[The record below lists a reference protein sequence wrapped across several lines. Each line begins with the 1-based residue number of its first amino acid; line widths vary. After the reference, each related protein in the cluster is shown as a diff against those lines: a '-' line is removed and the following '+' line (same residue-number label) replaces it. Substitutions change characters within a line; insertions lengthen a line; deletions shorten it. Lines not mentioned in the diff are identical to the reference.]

1 MARYAERSLGRQF
14 AFQFLF
20 SLEFLDTPWEHAL
33 GEFWRMQPATLTDD
47 GYNDDE
53 LPISDRSFAQKAD
66 QEKAKA
72 YAEEL
77 IRGVCESHSDLNAHI
92 ATHLDNWKPE
102 RVGRIEWVI
111 MRLALY
117 EMLHCSR
124 IPNTVIIAEAVQLA
138 NSFGDPESPRFVN
151 GLLNQLALSISENDV
166 DNAEQDA
173 T

>member
-33 GEFWRMQPATLTDD
+33 TEFWRMQPATLTDD
-47 GYNDDE
+47 AYNDDE
-53 LPISDRSFAQKAD
+53 LPISDRAFARKAD
-66 QEKAKA
+66 PEKAKE

-77 IRGVCESHSDLNAHI
+77 IKGVCESQSDLNAHI
-92 ATHLDNWKPE
+92 TAHLDNWKPE
-102 RVGRIEWVI
+102 RVGRTEWVV

-117 EMLHCSR
+117 EMLHYSR
-124 IPNTVIIAEAVQLA
+124 TPNTVVIAEAVQLA

-151 GLLNQLALSISENDV
+151 GLLNRLASSVNE
-166 DNAEQDA
+166 EEE
-173 T
+173 